1 MLAIIPVKKK
11 SYRLPNKN
19 IKKFGNYP
27 LFVHTIKMALK
38 SKAISRVIVSTDSIM
53 IKNIAIKNGA
63 EVPFLR
69 HKKLTKEKITT
80 WEVSKDIIENL
91 QINENKIYNSFIYLQ
106 PTSPL
111 RTDIDINKAIRIF
124 KNKKANAV
132 VSVTESKP
140 NFWFKSITKNGAII
154 NNKLNKMKNYILN
167 GAIYIFKTSYI
178 YKSNPNSYDKKT
190 FAYIM
195 PNERS
200 IDIDTELDFKTAEL
214 VHKKKKKNI

>member
-1 MLAIIPVKKK
+1 MLAIIPVKKN

-38 SKAISRVIVSTDSIM
+38 SKAISRVIVSTDSIK

-69 HKKLTKEKITT
+69 PKKLTKEKITT

-91 QINENKIYNSFIYLQ
+91 QIKENKIYNSFIYLQ

-124 KNKKANAV
+124 KNKKANVV

-140 NFWFKSITKNGAII
+140 NFWFKGITKNGAII

-178 YKSNPNSYDKKT
+178 YKSNSNSYDKKT

-200 IDIDTELDFKTAEL
+200 IDIDTELDFKTAEF
-214 VHKKKKKNI
+214 VYKKK

>member
-1 MLAIIPVKKK
+1 MLAIIPVKKN

-38 SKAISRVIVSTDSIM
+38 SKAISRVIVSTDSIK

-69 HKKLTKEKITT
+69 PKKLTKEKITT

-91 QINENKIYNSFIYLQ
+91 QIKENKIYNSFIYLQ

-140 NFWFKSITKNGAII
+140 NFWFKGITKNGAII

-178 YKSNPNSYDKKT
+178 YKSNSNSYDKKT

-214 VHKKKKKNI
+214 IYKKK

>member
-1 MLAIIPVKKK
+1 MLAIIPVKKN

-38 SKAISRVIVSTDSIM
+38 SKAVSRVIVSTDSIK

-69 HKKLTKEKITT
+69 PKKLTKEKITT

-91 QINENKIYNSFIYLQ
+91 QIKENKIYNSFIYLQ

-140 NFWFKSITKNGAII
+140 NFWFKGITKNGAII

-178 YKSNPNSYDKKT
+178 YKSNSNSYDKKT

-200 IDIDTELDFKTAEL
+200 IDIDTELDFKTAEF
-214 VHKKKKKNI
+214 VYKKK

>member
-1 MLAIIPVKKK
+1 MLAIIPVKKN

-38 SKAISRVIVSTDSIM
+38 SKAISRVIVSTDSIK

-69 HKKLTKEKITT
+69 PKKLTKEKITT

-91 QINENKIYNSFIYLQ
+91 QIKENKIYNSFIYLQ

-140 NFWFKSITKNGAII
+140 NFWFKGITKNGAII

-178 YKSNPNSYDKKT
+178 YKSNSNSYDKKT

-200 IDIDTELDFKTAEL
+200 IDIDTELDFKTAEF
-214 VHKKKKKNI
+214 VYKKK

>member
-1 MLAIIPVKKK
+1 VKEKNLIQTADIID
-11 SYRLPNKN
+11 SLNKEQSFEIQFN
-19 IKKFGNYP
+19 IIGVGPQEEELRKFNCVNLLGFKNQSE
-27 LFVHTIKMALK
+27 F
-38 SKAISRVIVSTDSIM
+38 
-53 IKNIAIKNGA
+53 KNIAIKNGA

-69 HKKLTKEKITT
+69 PKKLTKEKITT

-91 QINENKIYNSFIYLQ
+91 KIKENKIYNSFIYLQ

-140 NFWFKSITKNGAII
+140 NFWFKGITKNGAII

-178 YKSNPNSYDKKT
+178 YKSNSNSYDKKT

-214 VHKKKKKNI
+214 IYKKK